1 VCSSVTQFQVSP
13 INTRWPRWLLFGS
26 LILVFCTGARAQGH
40 PHDLWPDSEATPD
53 SPLDSRHEI
62 RRPVGPGNAGP
73 GEQVV
78 TANTLRAPA
87 KAQAAFQRAM
97 AAFNKHQQS
106 EAEKQVSRALEI
118 YPDYSV
124 ALTLRAYLHVTTQR
138 SDAVAD
144 LEHAIRAD
152 PSYAPA
158 NALLA
163 SFYNDSQRYDDASPL
178 IQRALRLLPSTWQ
191 VHFEMARTL
200 FGKHRSTE
208 ALAEV
213 TDAITLI
220 RASAVASPES
230 RAYVHFLRGQIL
242 MDRHELEGARQEFE
256 LTLKEEPQGAF
267 ANYSNEILARFQSV
281 GNR

>member
-1 VCSSVTQFQVSP
+1 M
-13 INTRWPRWLLFGS
+13 
-26 LILVFCTGARAQGH
+26 
-40 PHDLWPDSEATPD
+40 
-53 SPLDSRHEI
+53 
-62 RRPVGPGNAGP
+62 
-73 GEQVV
+73 
-78 TANTLRAPA
+78 TANALRAPA
-87 KAQAAFQRAM
+87 KAQAAVQKAM
-97 AAFNKHQQS
+97 VAFNKHQQS

-118 YPDYSV
+118 YPDYAV
-124 ALTLRAYLHVTTQR
+124 ALTLRAYLKAATQP

-144 LEHAIRAD
+144 LEKAIRVD

-163 SFYNDSQRYDDASPL
+163 SFYNDYQRYDDASPL
-178 IQRALRLLPSTWQ
+178 IQRALQLLPSKWQ

-213 TDAITLI
+213 NDAITLI

-242 MDRHELEGARQEFE
+242 MDQHELEGARQEFE

-267 ANYSNEILARFQSV
+267 AHDSNEILARFQSA